1 MTAPRTLAEFTHDEL
16 ARLVREYLL
25 AGQLMDRAGMP
36 HLIGAYGRDEM
47 TAIAID
53 EWMGAS
59 PVYTRRMQQLL
70 GFGRSSRACSSTS
83 APRRSSW
90 TSATG

>member
-36 HLIGAYGRDEM
+36 HWLLASGWAYTGGGTGAR
-47 TAIAID
+47 T
-53 EWMGAS
+53 
-59 PVYTRRMQQLL
+59 LL
-70 GFGRSSRACSSTS
+70 GVVASSGNTARPILADSDTVTSSTTTN
-83 APRRSSW
+83 W
-90 TSATG
+90 